1 MQSGL
6 IFQSNVQ
13 VHTLKNACAAV
24 YPSVVQNDI
33 VWFWPN
39 SDPQHKD
46 ILTKQKPPY
55 MPELDDPSY
64 TKSMGNREIPYGY
77 AEIKSTFFPILIF
90 FKQNICPTAIHFS
103 CC

>member
-1 MQSGL
+1 MRSVL
-6 IFQSNVQ
+6 IFQRYVQ
-13 VHTLKNACAAV
+13 VHTFKNARVAV
-24 YPSVVQNDI
+24 YPSTVQNDI

-46 ILTKQKPPY
+46 ILAKQKPPY

-77 AEIKSTFFPILIF
+77 AETKSTILPIFLF
-90 FKQNICPTAIHFS
+90 FKHYLCTTIVD
-103 CC
+103 